1 MLTPAPADE
10 ATAFVR
16 SLGLTPG
23 RRIIGVALRGWF
35 HRRGGFLPHKLRSG
49 LKLNRG
55 EGDLEMTRFLARL
68 ADVLRS
74 LARREDAAIL
84 FMPTYTLSHEG
95 DVAVCRKLELAL
107 GDVESR
113 LALIDDPGL
122 YKAVAGKLTLMVSAR
137 MHPLIFAASMGVPIV
152 GLAYNRKFEGLFDLL
167 GLPRRFLWL
176 DELASGPHDDRLE
189 QLAISAIEDS
199 TDLRARSAALAE
211 AVSRRTAALLGDA
224 THRAGGAQ

>member
-1 MLTPAPADE
+1 
-10 ATAFVR
+10 
-16 SLGLTPG
+16 
-23 RRIIGVALRGWF
+23 
-35 HRRGGFLPHKLRSG
+35 
-49 LKLNRG
+49 
-55 EGDLEMTRFLARL
+55 
-68 ADVLRS
+68 
-74 LARREDAAIL
+74 
-84 FMPTYTLSHEG
+84 
-95 DVAVCRKLELAL
+95 
-107 GDVESR
+107 
-113 LALIDDPGL
+113 
-122 YKAVAGKLTLMVSAR
+122 